1 MSGQLVIPKFREK
14 IIHWATTG
22 GTEVSYPVSTS
33 YKGILRL
40 SPNDDATLME
50 QEPMVAF
57 NEEVENYYRDSIDPA
72 ITQQF
77 MRISTSDGYFVGL
90 RLSQYELESDDIY
103 VIGPAKFDML
113 RLYAEKDNAFK
124 IKQNTAL
131 PARVNPDTTVQIT
144 ADGKIMEDISGVNV
158 HDTLDRSA
166 ILISHDLEERNFVY
180 QQTTQLIREL
190 VIESLLDLSTVPTGS
205 IHFTPISIAEYKK
218 MITKGYPNNYFQKE
232 NSTTPND
239 PIIRDYL
246 VCDGSLYRNVDY
258 PELAKVLEGERID
271 YWYLDSEKGRMVQKT
286 YYNNY
291 GTDNHDE
298 NQKVFRVPDLRAR
311 FIKSLYLDRDLANAA
326 WNETGM
332 YSNDARPVKS
342 ASTVDNHVHY
352 VASAFYQPA
361 PNNSDYATV
370 ATEDKKTGKWTL
382 GTKPGVIAPTN
393 AGLEREVASYGDG
406 YATYRYSG
414 RCIKQNVWMNNS
426 GYFLS
431 IPAEY
436 DYQNPN
442 CVANVGLSSVDI
454 VSCVEKPTA
463 DTQVS
468 YNKYK
473 DFKQYVGT
481 GAADSYGMEN
491 VPEFYC
497 MLPLIKI

>member
-14 IIHWATTG
+14 IIHWTTTG
-22 GTEVSYPVSTS
+22 GTEVSYPVSAS

-77 MRISTSDGYFVGL
+77 IRISTSDGYFVGL

-103 VIGPAKFDML
+103 VIGPAKFELL
-113 RLYAEKDNAFK
+113 RIYAEKDNAFK

-131 PARVNPDTTVQIT
+131 PARVNQDTTVQIT
-144 ADGKIMEDISGVNV
+144 ADEKIDEDISGVDV
-158 HDTLDRSA
+158 HNTLDRSA

-218 MITKGYPNNYFQKE
+218 LIQKGYPNNYFQKE

-271 YWYLDSEKGRMVQKT
+271 YWALDSEKGRMVQET
-286 YYNNY
+286 HYNDY
-291 GTDNHDE
+291 GTSTHDDGE
-298 NQKVFRVPDLRAR
+298 KVFRVPDLRAR
-311 FIKSLYLDRDLANAA
+311 FIKSLFLSRDLADSA

-352 VASAFYQPA
+352 VGSAFWQPA
-361 PNNSDYATV
+361 PNNKDYATV
-370 ATEDKKTGKWTL
+370 AEEDKKTGKWKL
-382 GTKPGVIAPTN
+382 KDKPGVIAPTN
-393 AGLEREVASYGDG
+393 GGLERAAGSYGNG
-406 YATYRYSG
+406 YWGDHYSWG
-414 RCIKQNVWMNNS
+414 CVKQSVWVNNA

-436 DYQNPN
+436 DYQTPN

-454 VSCVEKPTA
+454 VSCVEKPTQ
-463 DTQVS
+463 DSQVS

-473 DFKQYVGT
+473 DFNQYTST